1 MRFIFPSHVASFS
14 RLPRSMGPAL
24 IAGALSLAAVP
35 AMAQTASGMAPMGQ
49 SAPMPES
56 ATGARPGHVPGVGP
70 SLPLSNKAS
79 NIGSSDTTAKIA
91 PTLPGP
97 GLGENAS
104 SDSYLRAARA
114 ALAAGQTGVAQ
125 ESLGR
130 AETQLLSRSVPQG
143 ETMRVSSNPRVTMI
157 EQARKA
163 LGAGDRAGAM
173 QIIDQ
178 ALTH

>member
-1 MRFIFPSHVASFS
+1 MRFISPSRTASS
-14 RLPRSMGPAL
+14 PRLVLSMGSAL

-35 AMAQTASGMAPMGQ
+35 ALAQTASGMAPMPQ
-49 SAPMPES
+49 SD
-56 ATGARPGHVPGVGP
+56 TGARPGHVPGVGT

-79 NIGSSDTTAKIA
+79 NIGSIDTNGKIA

-114 ALAAGQTGVAQ
+114 ALAAGKTGVAQ

-143 ETMRVSSNPRVTMI
+143 ETMRVSGNPRVAMI

-178 ALTH
+178 ALAH